1 MKKLLIAAAVVAAA
15 ATAADAQRTA
25 IRVVGSSTVF
35 PFATK
40 VIEEFAATTDYEAP
54 VLSSDG
60 SGGGFKLFCKGV
72 GLDHPDISN
81 ASSRQLGK
89 KPLCDETGVEFSEF
103 MIGYDGIV
111 LANANEGVELSV
123 TLDQLADALNATV
136 YTTAP
141 NTNINPGCYANPYTK
156 WSDIDPSLPA
166 IEIEVLG
173 PPSSSGTRAAF
184 EEIVL
189 EEKYDDV
196 CDIEVRQDG
205 HYIEAGEND
214 SAIVDEL
221 AANPDAFGI
230 FGYSFLANNADRIKG
245 ATVGGVAPTFEEI
258 AAQNYP
264 VSRSLYFY
272 VKHNHLG
279 VVDGMEEYIQL
290 FIDMA
295 QPGGALE
302 GLGLIPGSEADRAA
316 LQAAAD
322 AL

>member
-1 MKKLLIAAAVVAAA
+1 MKKLFIAAAVVAAA
-15 ATAADAQRTA
+15 ATAAEAQRTA

-123 TLDQLADALNATV
+123 TIDQLADALNATV
-136 YTTAP
+136 
-141 NTNINPGCYANPYTK
+141 GDDCVANPYTK

-230 FGYSFLANNADRIKG
+230 FGYSFLSNNADRIKG

-279 VVDGMEEYIQL
+279 VVAGMEEYIQL

-316 LQAAAD
+316 LQDAAD